1 MKKIIVALISVI
13 IASAAFMG
21 GCVNVSGVDIKGLDG
36 KNASAYEFYELAKSQ
51 DPDLTIDEFLK
62 KYLSYTDTQAFALQG
77 AINRSLM
84 SGVSVVACFETVSY
98 DLFGRPIKKSV
109 ASFGSGVITELD
121 KENGDAYVVT
131 NCHVVYNDTAVNSYV
146 SDEIYLY
153 LYGQDD
159 DYNDRD
165 YAIPATVVG
174 VSSTYDIALLKVEG
188 SEILRS
194 GTAVAAEF
202 DDADDVYVGETVYAI
217 GNPERLGIAATQ
229 GIISK
234 DSETIR
240 VDISSSDYNQNIK
253 TYRVIRTDAAINGG
267 NSGGGLF
274 NLEGKL
280 AGIVNAKAASED
292 IDNMGYALP
301 SSNVRRLVELMHS
314 QGYDGETGVEQ
325 AYLNASF
332 SAKNRKTKY
341 ENDKLAIY
349 ETVYVTA
356 AGDGLLAE
364 DAVRHVKITD
374 AQGNIYE
381 DMDVTRL
388 YHLDDALLS
397 ARLGY
402 TVTLTVSREGKTVEV
417 PITLTKDNF
426 INYDKI

>member
-174 VSSTYDIALLKVEG
+174 VSST
-188 SEILRS
+188 LRL
-194 GTAVAAEF
+194 
-202 DDADDVYVGETVYAI
+202 
-217 GNPERLGIAATQ
+217 R
-229 GIISK
+229 
-234 DSETIR
+234 
-240 VDISSSDYNQNIK
+240 
-253 TYRVIRTDAAINGG
+253 
-267 NSGGGLF
+267 
-274 NLEGKL
+274 
-280 AGIVNAKAASED
+280 
-292 IDNMGYALP
+292 P
-301 SSNVRRLVELMHS
+301 SSTMPTTFTS
-314 QGYDGETGVEQ
+314 G
-325 AYLNASF
+325 
-332 SAKNRKTKY
+332 KP
-341 ENDKLAIY
+341 
-349 ETVYVTA
+349 
-356 AGDGLLAE
+356 
-364 DAVRHVKITD
+364 
-374 AQGNIYE
+374 
-381 DMDVTRL
+381 
-388 YHLDDALLS
+388 
-397 ARLGY
+397 Y
-402 TVTLTVSREGKTVEV
+402 T
-417 PITLTKDNF
+417 P
-426 INYDKI
+426 